1 MNCQYCDKTLKNKNA
16 LVQHEI
22 RCPLNENRIHIKG
35 NTNKGY
41 KGNKSSNQ
49 YIKAIETGIPYIIK
63 DSTRIKISEGNKN
76 KVWTKERREKLSLS
90 MKQAVIN
97 NPDSYNA
104 SNVCGRVK
112 NIEILNEGVL
122 VKVKGKWEYNVANYL
137 IENNIR
143 WTNDIKPFNYIWNDK
158 NHLYFPDF
166 YLIDYNLYIEVKG
179 YQREKDLAKWKYF
192 PEKLI
197 VLKKD
202 EIKLINDNKFDLMLK
217 ID

>member
-16 LVQHEI
+16 LTQHEI
-22 RCPLNENRIHIKG
+22 RCRLNENRIHIKSNG
-35 NTNKGY
+35 NPGHRG
-41 KGNKSSNQ
+41 GNH
-49 YIKAIETGIPYIIK
+49 YTKAKETGIPYIMS
-63 DSTRIKISEGNKN
+63 DLTRKKIADGSRNRI
-76 KVWTKERREKLSLS
+76 WTKENRENLSNS
-90 MKQAVIN
+90 MRQAVID
-97 NPDSYNA
+97 NPDSYSAN
-104 SNVCGRVK
+104 NVCGRVK

-166 YLIDYNLYIEVKG
+166 YLIDYNVYVEVKG
-179 YQREKDLAKWKYF
+179 YQRERDLAKWKHF

-202 EIKLINDNKFDLMLK
+202 EIRLINDNQFDVRNFLK
-217 ID
+217 

>member
-1 MNCQYCDKTLKNKNA
+1 MNCQYCDKTFKNKNA
-16 LVQHEI
+16 LAQHKI
-22 RCPLNENRIHIKG
+22 RCPSNENRIHIKSNG
-35 NTNKGY
+35 NPGHRG
-41 KGNKSSNQ
+41 GNH
-49 YIKAIETGIPYIIK
+49 YTKAKETGIPYIMS
-63 DSTRIKISEGNKN
+63 DLTREKIADGSRNRI
-76 KVWTKERREKLSLS
+76 WTKENRENLSNS
-90 MKQAVIN
+90 MRQAVIN
-97 NPDSYNA
+97 NPDSYSAN
-104 SNVCGRVK
+104 NVCGRVK

-166 YLIDYNLYIEVKG
+166 YLIDYKVYVEVKG
-179 YQREKDLAKWKYF
+179 YQRERDLAKWKYF

-202 EIKLINDNKFDLMLK
+202 EIRLINDNQFDVRNFLK
-217 ID
+217 